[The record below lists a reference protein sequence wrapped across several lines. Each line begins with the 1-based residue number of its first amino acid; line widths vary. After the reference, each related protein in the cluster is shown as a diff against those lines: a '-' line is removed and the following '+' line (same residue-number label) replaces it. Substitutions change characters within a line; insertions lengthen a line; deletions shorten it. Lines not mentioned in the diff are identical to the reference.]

1 LTIIAGQ
8 LATAIQRLRTV
19 RAERYQTQQLE
30 RSNSLIQALAQVSAR
45 TAAASDPEG
54 VLQTLGSELAEL
66 GLRCVV
72 ALSNADKQFAILR
85 YLSLPKRLV
94 RALERIGNIKLQNYA
109 IPITKLPPY
118 SDLTQHS
125 SLVKD
130 PLSTVTNWAPDF
142 PRHTAVKILKLIGI
156 TETTSV
162 CQLPLITEGKPMG
175 ILWMWGEA
183 LKESDLNT
191 VSLFAT
197 QVAAALQN
205 ASLLTEVGRL
215 AITDDLTGL
224 FNRRHFFEVAEEIFA
239 HAQKSNSPLASLIVD
254 LDHFK
259 QFNDCYGHGVGDQ
272 VLREVAR
279 LMSTAMRESDI
290 IGRYGGEEFSILLP
304 DTIVKAAIYVA
315 ERLLSFVS
323 DVPIETE
330 AGTLTVQLSVGVA
343 GTSKETPTLQSL
355 ILRADQAMYL
365 AKSAGRNCVAVK

>member
-1 LTIIAGQ
+1 VVL
-8 LATAIQRLRTV
+8 
-19 RAERYQTQQLE
+19 
-30 RSNSLIQALAQVSAR
+30 
-45 TAAASDPEG
+45 SD
-54 VLQTLGSELAEL
+54 
-66 GLRCVV
+66 
-72 ALSNADKQFAILR
+72 ADNQFAILR

-94 RALERIGNIKLQNYA
+94 RALERVGNIKLQNYV

-125 SLVKD
+125 SMVKD

-142 PRHTAVKILKLIGI
+142 PRHNVVKILKLIGI

-175 ILWMWGEA
+175 ILWMWGET
-183 LKESDLNT
+183 LKEGDLNT
-191 VSLFAT
+191 VSLFAS

-330 AGTLTVQLSVGVA
+330 AGKLTVQLSVGVA